1 MMVDNVIPFPLRN
14 LNQKTKINTRNAL
27 LVAVL

>member
-1 MMVDNVIPFPLRN
+1 MVNNVYVSVKEFEPE
-14 LNQKTKINTRNAL
+14 NQEVNTRNAL